1 MNKLLLTTFALMCL
15 SPLLNSETIRMKDG
29 TVYKNVEIIET
40 IFDLVRIKYNDRII
54 PLQSSDIAKIDYSK
68 YDKSI
73 PSETLFEFPK
83 QINSGQT
90 EQRIYKPYK
99 HLLWV
104 SLLSAVIAWDQ
115 FSQASDLNDSI
126 ESYHR
131 ITPDINTDNLEKQ
144 KTKKVLMGIA
154 AVIVTAALTII
165 SFDEVEVNG
174 NENKINLSYRF

>member
-1 MNKLLLTTFALMCL
+1 MNKLLLTTFALICL

-99 HLLWV
+99 YLLWV
-104 SLLSAVIAWDQ
+104 SLLSAILAWEQ
-115 FSQASDLNDSI
+115 FSQTSNISDAI
-126 ESYHR
+126 EWCHR
-131 ITPDINTDNLEKQ
+131 FAPQVNTEGLERQ
-144 KTKKVLMGIA
+144 KTKTVFIGIA